1 MDPKE
6 ELYRKIN
13 EIVNRILEERRELVR
28 KAWEEFETNLQES
41 LHRFLTHLRVD
52 FRPEELE
59 NLKERVPELPI
70 PSEPSPEPT
79 LELLYQG
86 FRAIKQET
94 SQARIITH
102 LLNTLSNLVNRS
114 LFFVVKEGQL
124 FGWDGRGFAGF
135 TEMDFRRVR
144 FSLQSPT
151 IMRDVLEREELYLGP
166 LPSSPENQSLIE
178 KFIGEQP
185 QQIMLVPVIIKGKPI
200 GIVYADELPE
210 KINIRRPKEI
220 EMITGIASMMLEI
233 APLRT
238 KYTRE
243 IKEKPAAEARPQPQ
257 SYVGRPSPSRTFE
270 ETKPGKPPIA
280 EEEGLTPEEEGLTPE
295 EEAALHEAAKRRARV
310 LVSDLLLYHGDKIEE
325 AKRSGNIYEK
335 LKDEIELARMS
346 YLRKVDPRVKKD
358 YFYEELLN
366 KIAGGDPNLLKGYPV
381 Q

>member
-28 KAWEEFETNLQES
+28 RAWEEFETGLQES

-59 NLKERVPELPI
+59 KLKERVTDLPL
-70 PSEPSPEPT
+70 PSQPAPEPT

-135 TEMDFRRVR
+135 AEMDFRRVR

-151 IMRDVLEREELYLGP
+151 IMREVLEREEVYLGP
-166 LPSSPENQSLIE
+166 LPPSPENQTLIE

-200 GIVYADELPE
+200 GILYADELPE
-210 KINIRRPKEI
+210 KINIRHPKEI
-220 EMITGIASMMLEI
+220 EIISGIASMMLEV

-238 KYTRE
+238 RYTKE
-243 IKEKPAAEARPQPQ
+243 MKEKPAAEPRPQPQ
-257 SYVGRPSPSRTFE
+257 SYEGRPSPSKTFE
-270 ETKPGKPPIA
+270 ETKPGRPP
-280 EEEGLTPEEEGLTPE
+280 LPEEEELSPE

-335 LKDEIELARMS
+335 LRDEIELARMS
-346 YLRKVDPRVKKD
+346 YLRKVDPRVKRD